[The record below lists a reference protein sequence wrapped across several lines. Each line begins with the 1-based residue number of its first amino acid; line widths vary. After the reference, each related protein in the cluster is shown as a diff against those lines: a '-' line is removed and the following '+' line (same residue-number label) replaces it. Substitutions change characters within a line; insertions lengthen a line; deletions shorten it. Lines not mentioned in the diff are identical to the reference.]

1 MTRSVRETQ
10 TTGHRRSIEAKVGKT
25 LDLSLATRLFEEL
38 VMRSAHW
45 MMAAAM
51 AAAPFCSAWAIE
63 GTGLIP
69 GGASKQWP
77 RWQGRLSLASASP
90 LLRVDTMNDDG
101 SAAAIGGA
109 SLLSDYYFSRP
120 RLQPTEAG
128 GFRATSGV
136 FLGTRSTSLLAPAPA
151 AGFSGRAFSVDRRAV
166 PSFALASG
174 DVSTDSAAYMG
185 LGYSSL
191 RTRGGWGFSA
201 DVGVMALSPSSVVK
215 LGRVVSGTQNLDD
228 VLREMRLSPLLHL
241 GVSYSF

>member
-1 MTRSVRETQ
+1 
-10 TTGHRRSIEAKVGKT
+10 
-25 LDLSLATRLFEEL
+25 
-38 VMRSAHW
+38 MRSAHW

-77 RWQGRLSLASASP
+77 RWQGRLSLASAIP
-90 LLRVDTMNDDG
+90 LWRTDPMNEDG
-101 SAAAIGGA
+101 SASAVSGA

-120 RLQPTEAG
+120 RLQSSEAG

-136 FLGTRSTSLLAPAPA
+136 FLGTRSTSLLAPASG
-151 AGFSGRAFSVDRRAV
+151 AGLSGRAFSVDRRSV
-166 PSFALASG
+166 PSFSLASG
-174 DVSTDSAAYMG
+174 DVPSDSAAYMG

-191 RTRGGWGFSA
+191 STKRGWGFSA

-215 LGRVVSGTQNLDD
+215 LGRSGTQSLDD